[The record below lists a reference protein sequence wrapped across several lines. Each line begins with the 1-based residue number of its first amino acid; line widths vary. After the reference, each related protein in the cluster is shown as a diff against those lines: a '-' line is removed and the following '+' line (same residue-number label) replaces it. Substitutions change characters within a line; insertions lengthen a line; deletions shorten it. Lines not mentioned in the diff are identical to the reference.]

1 LNDGIHWQVYA
12 GIAALLVLTLALLWP
27 GSSDRDQQ
35 REASPGTDDQMP
47 LPANEPAP
55 MPAAGELR
63 NPFASGGFA
72 APSPAEPSVKADTP
86 QQQPPVLSQ
95 GDKAADWSQW
105 RKSDE
110 RLRSYLGGP
119 PGPGK
124 PAE

>member
-27 GSSDRDQQ
+27 DRSNRSQQ
-35 REASPGTDDQMP
+35 REVSPDTVIQVP
-47 LPANEPAP
+47 LPVSEPAP
-55 MPAAGELR
+55 IPAAGELR
-63 NPFASGGFA
+63 NPFANRGIDTSLTEPVEKNDDLRHEP
-72 APSPAEPSVKADTP
+72 APALTREGSAT
-86 QQQPPVLSQ
+86 
-95 GDKAADWSQW
+95 DWSQW

-119 PGPGK
+119 PDPGK